1 MTAAMRSVG
10 RDRPEQSGLITQ
22 HGKVSDGLTAVGRHD
37 SEIDGDPARVMA
49 APTLPQT
56 GKGVVGDLAEGYRN
70 RQVTDNAAAAAAA
83 SLRERTATGPPT
95 APHVTW
101 GLGVAPRL
109 AKGGAGGTRTRD
121 RGIMSPLL

>member
-1 MTAAMRSVG
+1 MACEA
-10 RDRPEQSGLITQ
+10 PEQGTHNPSVADPTGERESKAKIVALPA
-22 HGKVSDGLTAVGRHD
+22 GALRGRT
-37 SEIDGDPARVMA
+37 V
-49 APTLPQT
+49 
-56 GKGVVGDLAEGYRN
+56 
-70 RQVTDNAAAAAAA
+70 
-83 SLRERTATGPPT
+83 TGPPT